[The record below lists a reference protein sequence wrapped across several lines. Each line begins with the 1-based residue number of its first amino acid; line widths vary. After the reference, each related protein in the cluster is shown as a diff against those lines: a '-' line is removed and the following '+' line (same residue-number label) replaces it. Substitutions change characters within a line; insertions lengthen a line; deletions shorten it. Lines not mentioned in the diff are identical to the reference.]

1 MTAKRGST
9 GIIQSSFLILLLAIA
24 LSPLK
29 PRRRQE
35 VEEGGEASQ
44 GLVALANLL
53 VFLLKSIGGGET
65 RGSYG

>member
-1 MTAKRGST
+1 MTAKSGSIR
-9 GIIQSSFLILLLAIA
+9 IIQSLFLILLLAIA

-35 VEEGGEASQ
+35 AEEGGEASQ
-44 GLVALANLL
+44 GMVAPAD
-53 VFLLKSIGGGET
+53 LLKSIGGGET